1 MGAAESGFEL
11 RRKWA
16 AYVLGTRYFAFA
28 HTVTERQVSICPMKA
43 KLISLYFCASV
54 SQSFAAVDQ
63 KSEPEKAVQK
73 STETTVPELE
83 ASLKTSRA
91 EMAVMRERYTYKHP
105 KMVAQLGKV
114 ADLER
119 QIAERKAND
128 GAVK

>member
-1 MGAAESGFEL
+1 
-11 RRKWA
+11 
-16 AYVLGTRYFAFA
+16 
-28 HTVTERQVSICPMKA
+28 MKT
-43 KLISLYFCASV
+43 KLISLCLCASV
-54 SQSFAAVDQ
+54 SLSFAAVDQ

-73 STETTVPELE
+73 STETTVQQLE

-105 KMVAQLGKV
+105 KMVAQLGKI

-128 GAVK
+128 GAAR